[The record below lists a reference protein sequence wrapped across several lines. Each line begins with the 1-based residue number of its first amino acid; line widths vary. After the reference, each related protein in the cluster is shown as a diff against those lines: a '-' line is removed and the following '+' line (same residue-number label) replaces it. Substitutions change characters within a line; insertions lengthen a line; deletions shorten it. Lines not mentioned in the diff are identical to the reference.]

1 MATVAAREPR
11 RARRDDE
18 PPLKRRA
25 RRSLKHLARAITPAA
40 TAQRRS
46 LIIAGCQRS
55 GTTMLQQSILDRSW
69 RVIVLGEMDP
79 KLVIGTDPETLR
91 WRPLPDVASTLRALP
106 FELVVVKPLAESH
119 RTTELLDTLPNSKA
133 IWMLRNYLSVAT
145 SNLAKFG
152 SDNGHRDLAKL
163 VSGDAYEWR
172 AQSDQR
178 VRERISAL
186 MSTGLSDLDAAA
198 LFWWARNHLYF
209 DQRLMEDDRVR
220 VLRYET
226 VINDPAGCVESI
238 SRYVGVPLTPHS
250 AEKAIRQSGQAK
262 EELRPDV
269 EDLCAEMLRRFSGIP
284 ELGPLL

>member
-1 MATVAAREPR
+1 
-11 RARRDDE
+11 
-18 PPLKRRA
+18 
-25 RRSLKHLARAITPAA
+25 
-40 TAQRRS
+40 
-46 LIIAGCQRS
+46 
-55 GTTMLQQSILDRSW
+55 MLQQSILDRSW

-79 KLVIGTDPETLR
+79 KLVSDTDSETLR
-91 WRPLPDVASTLRALP
+91 WRPLSDVASTLKGLP

-163 VSGDAYEWR
+163 VSGDACEWR
-172 AQSDQR
+172 AQSSED
-178 VRERISAL
+178 VRERIEAF
-186 MSTGLSDLDAAA
+186 MTTGLSDLDAAA

-226 VINDPAGCVESI
+226 VINDPAGCIESI
-238 SRYVGVPLTPHS
+238 GRYVGVPLPRHS
-250 AEKAIRQSGQAK
+250 GEKAIRQSGRAK
-262 EELRPDV
+262 EGLRAEV
-269 EDLCAEMLRRFSGIP
+269 EDLCAEMLQRFSSVP
-284 ELGPLL
+284 ELGPIL